1 MTPSESG
8 RLISLQQERLRRGMP
23 RYHREPIQTW
33 RRKVKLTLAATALLG
48 LLAGLLSI
56 ALESVDDERGVKDG
70 GSLFDDSPFEAEEA
84 APGPGAGSAWF
95 ATEGGGKR

>member
-1 MTPSESG
+1 
-8 RLISLQQERLRRGMP
+8 MP

-33 RRKVKLTLAATALLG
+33 RRKVKLTLAATMLLG

-56 ALESVDDERGVKDG
+56 AMESVDDERGVAKDE
-70 GSLFDDSPFEAEEA
+70 GSLFDDSGFMSGGDSA
-84 APGPGAGSAWF
+84 AGSAWF